1 MKEMI
6 RAFIPIL
13 LAGAAFGS
21 VSDDLRKFEGLRLN
35 AYRDTQGF
43 WTCGYGRRCAQGTKM
58 TLLEAEK
65 ALADDITKAEQ
76 GARHVFPSYADLP
89 VHIQEVLVELCF
101 QLGPAGMR
109 KFAHFGQAIQSRD
122 YALASAC
129 LIDSRFHRQCKQRCE
144 TLARK
149 LTNP

>member
-1 MKEMI
+1 MI
-6 RAFIPIL
+6 RSLLPLL

-21 VSDDLRKFEGLRLN
+21 VSDDLRAFEGLRLN

-65 ALADDITKAEQ
+65 ALADDILCAERGAKA
-76 GARHVFPSYADLP
+76 VFPTFSDQP
-89 VHIQEVLVELCF
+89 QHVQDVLVELCF
-101 QLGPAGMR
+101 QVGSAGMR
-109 KFAHFGQAIQSRD
+109 KFVHFNQAIQSRD

>member
-1 MKEMI
+1 MI
-6 RAFIPIL
+6 SALIPLL

-21 VSDDLRKFEGLRLN
+21 VADDLRKFEGLRLN

-43 WTCGYGRRCAQGTKM
+43 WTCGYGRRCAEGTKM
-58 TLLEAEK
+58 TLLTAEK
-65 ALADDITKAEQ
+65 TLADDILRAERGAKA
-76 GARHVFPSYADLP
+76 VFPTFSAQPQHVQD
-89 VHIQEVLVELCF
+89 VLVEAVF
-101 QLGPAGMR
+101 QLGASGMR
-109 KFAHFGQAIQSRD
+109 KFIEFGQAIQSRD

-129 LIDSRFHRQCKQRCE
+129 LIDSRFHRQCKIRCE